1 MSDGGTFLQL
11 SLSIRFSSNAGDT
24 ARWGLLPEVC
34 KCVNAV
40 ALEMRRW
47 AALCVC
53 VCVRAYVCVYVLL
66 FFFFFFF
73 FFFFPPLPSSC
84 ALFHLLAF
92 AYFSQSWSSVC
103 QPALCCSLSQ
113 SEGKKKR
120 SQMAKCGCGWSCCW
134 WRLNATVYTSQLP
147 PRSRLN
153 SVKPL
158 CLHAP
163 FHCNLNVL
171 NAVA

>member
-53 VCVRAYVCVYVLL
+53 VCVCVRTCVCTYSSSFSSSSFSSSSLPFLLLVLSFTSLPSLISVSHDHQFASPLCAVLFLSLKGRRREVRWPSAAVDGRVVGEGWMPLCTQVNCLRGQGLTQSSRCVYM
-66 FFFFFFF
+66 
-73 FFFFPPLPSSC
+73 PPFT
-84 ALFHLLAF
+84 AI
-92 AYFSQSWSSVC
+92 
-103 QPALCCSLSQ
+103 
-113 SEGKKKR
+113 
-120 SQMAKCGCGWSCCW
+120 
-134 WRLNATVYTSQLP
+134 
-147 PRSRLN
+147 
-153 SVKPL
+153 
-158 CLHAP
+158 
-163 FHCNLNVL
+163 
-171 NAVA
+171 